1 MFAGYAT
8 GQRIVTFSLS
18 SLPLDIIIDKF
29 PHGKFNGAALVIYTR
44 FVHWRKAKFIEHKD
58 LQNEAFDTCLAAGKY
73 LRIFSDF
80 SRFFIIFSILIF
92 DFFI

>member
-29 PHGKFNGAALVIYTR
+29 PRWTD
-44 FVHWRKAKFIEHKD
+44 FV
-58 LQNEAFDTCLAAGKY
+58 NKY
-73 LRIFSDF
+73 QVP
-80 SRFFIIFSILIF
+80 LITGNINF
-92 DFFI
+92 KNKK